1 MELTTF
7 DYTTDYKAFKQELDT
22 ELSKA
27 ADGFVKIGYL
37 LKLARDTDILAES
50 GYTSIADF
58 AKGEYGLTKDV
69 VSRYININ
77 DRYSEGGNS
86 PCLADRYKG
95 FGVAKLAEM
104 LTLPDAIVDNISA
117 DTTKEEIKLIKKEY
131 AEEQEISDIEVAL
144 EAAEVEQNKT
154 ESTSPDAI
162 YTPQNHM
169 QQLIYDFL
177 HGNPEEYLKLQFNSP
192 DDYTIENIANV
203 LTPSGDRSIISRI
216 PGVGRL
222 MMTLHGAGT
231 DVVVVNMRSGEKEK
245 YTWEQLEEYI
255 YLICCPSVEQ
265 TYKNLWKDVYNEEWS
280 YEPLKEEPV
289 NESNPKA
296 EPAKSTEKKKPKD
309 EPKKP
314 KKKESKVS
322 VIKKDKNVSKQPE
335 PVTEKVEVVPGVE
348 TEISDINKATEAA
361 VRGELKAKI
370 EAGSSHTIEEPDK
383 NAEVAPV
390 QPDSYSFYK
399 GMPKDKLEEIFKEL
413 YNQMD
418 DEYQGMKK
426 YLRQYN
432 TDGAV
437 VLMNTC
443 NELYT
448 KLIDIADILHEM
460 EENEDD

>member
-1 MELTTF
+1 MELSTY

-50 GYTSIADF
+50 GYNSIADF
-58 AKGEYGLTKDV
+58 AKAEYGLTKDV

-131 AEEQEISDIEVAL
+131 AQEQEISDIEVAL
-144 EAAEVEQNKT
+144 EAAEVEQHREEQGTINLY
-154 ESTSPDAI
+154 E
-162 YTPQNHM
+162 PQNNM
-169 QQLIYDFL
+169 QQLIYDL
-177 HGNPEEYLKLQFNSP
+177 LRGDPEEYLKLQFNSP
-192 DDYTIENIANV
+192 DDYTVENIANV

-222 MMTLHGAGT
+222 MMILHGAGT
-231 DVVVVNMRSGEKEK
+231 DIVVVNMRSGEKEK

-265 TYKNLWKDVYNEEWS
+265 TYKDLWKDVYNEEWS
-280 YEPLKEEPV
+280 YEPPKEEPV
-289 NESNPKA
+289 KESNTKA
-296 EPAKSTEKKKPKD
+296 EPMKPEERKKPKE

-322 VIKKDKNVSKQPE
+322 VVKKDKPAIKESE
-335 PVTEKVEVVPGVE
+335 PVDSEKSVVLTG
-348 TEISDINKATEAA
+348 TLRTISDEELEDVINN
-361 VRGELKAKI
+361 
-370 EAGSSHTIEEPDK
+370 SSGAEEYP
-383 NAEVAPV
+383 EVAPV
-390 QPDSYSFYK
+390 QPENAYDIYSN
-399 GMPKDKLEEIFKEL
+399 MPKDKLLELFQECYHQMDEEYQTAKKHLREYSSLQAGFHMKHSKEL
-413 YNQMD
+413 FD
-418 DEYQGMKK
+418 KVCRIVD
-426 YLRQYN
+426 
-432 TDGAV
+432 
-437 VLMNTC
+437 VLN
-443 NELYT
+443 
-448 KLIDIADILHEM
+448 EM
-460 EENEDD
+460 EDESND

>member
-1 MELTTF
+1 MELSVY
-7 DYTTDYKAFKQELDT
+7 DYRTDYKAFKQELDT

-58 AKGEYGLTKDV
+58 AKAEYGLTKDV

-104 LTLPDAIVDNISA
+104 LTLPDAIVENISA

-154 ESTSPDAI
+154 DSTSPDAT
-162 YTPQNHM
+162 YAPQNNM

-177 HGNPEEYLKLQFNSP
+177 RVDPEEYLKLQFNSP

-231 DVVVVNMRSGEKEK
+231 DIVVVNMRSGEKEK

-265 TYKNLWKDVYNEEWS
+265 TYKDLWKDVYNEEWS
-280 YEPLKEEPV
+280 YEPPKEEPV
-289 NESNPKA
+289 KEFSPKV
-296 EPAKSTEKKKPKD
+296 EPLKSPDKKKPK
-309 EPKKP
+309 EESKKS

-322 VIKKDKNVSKQPE
+322 VIKRDKNVSKE
-335 PVTEKVEVVPGVE
+335 PQTVTEKVEVVPGVE
-348 TEISDINKATEAA
+348 AEITDINKATETA
-361 VRGELKAKI
+361 VQEELKAKI
-370 EAGSSHTIEEPDK
+370 EAVPSHTLEEIDE
-383 NAEVAPV
+383 NTEVAPV
-390 QPDSYSFYK
+390 QPSSYSFYK
-399 GMPKDKLEEIFKEL
+399 EMPKEKLLKIFEEL

-432 TDGAV
+432 SEGAV
-437 VLMNTC
+437 ALMNTC
-443 NELYT
+443 NEVHT
-448 KLIDIADILHEM
+448 KLIDIADILREM
-460 EENEDD
+460 EDEADD

>member
-1 MELTTF
+1 MELTVY
-7 DYTTDYKAFKQELDT
+7 DYRTDYKAFKQELDT

-58 AKGEYGLTKDV
+58 AKAEYGLTKDV

-77 DRYSEGGNS
+77 DRYSEDGNS

-131 AEEQEISDIEVAL
+131 AQEQEISDIEVAL
-144 EAAEVEQNKT
+144 EAAEVEHNKK
-154 ESTSPDAI
+154 ESDLPESI
-162 YTPQNHM
+162 YAPQNSM
-169 QQLIYDFL
+169 QQLIFDFL
-177 HGNPEEYLKLQFNSP
+177 HGEPEEYLKLQFNSS
-192 DDYTIENIANV
+192 DEYNIENIANV

-231 DVVVVNMRSGEKEK
+231 DIVVVNMRSGEKEK

-265 TYKNLWKDVYNEEWS
+265 TYKDLWKEVYDEEWS
-280 YEPLKEEPV
+280 YEPPKDEPV
-289 NESNPKA
+289 KESSSKV
-296 EPAKSTEKKKPKD
+296 EPAKPAEKKKTKE

-314 KKKESKVS
+314 KKKESKVT
-322 VIKKDKNVSKQPE
+322 VIKKDKPAVKEPE
-335 PVTEKVEVVPGVE
+335 PVDDNEKIISEEQNDSNKSVVL
-348 TEISDINKATEAA
+348 TATLSTISDEELEDVINN
-361 VRGELKAKI
+361 
-370 EAGSSHTIEEPDK
+370 SSVAEEYP
-383 NAEVAPV
+383 EVAPV
-390 QPDSYSFYK
+390 QPENTYDIYSN
-399 GMPKDKLEEIFKEL
+399 MPKDKLLEL
-413 YNQMD
+413 FQECYNQMD
-418 DEYQGMKK
+418 EAYQTAKKRLREYNSLQASFHLKHSK
-426 YLRQYN
+426 
-432 TDGAV
+432 
-437 VLMNTC
+437 
-443 NELYT
+443 ELFD
-448 KLIDIADILHEM
+448 KACKIADVLNEM
-460 EENEDD
+460 EDE

>member
-1 MELTTF
+1 MELTVY
-7 DYTTDYKAFKQELDT
+7 DYRTDYNAFKQELDS

-58 AKGEYGLTKDV
+58 AKAEYGLTKDV

-144 EAAEVEQNKT
+144 EAAEVEQSKV
-154 ESTSPDAI
+154 ESTLPDAT

-169 QQLIYDFL
+169 QQIIYDFL
-177 HGNPEEYLKLQFNSP
+177 RGEPEEYLKLQFKSP
-192 DDYTIENIANV
+192 DDYTIDNIANV

-222 MMTLHGAGT
+222 IMTLHGAGT
-231 DVVVVNMRSGEKEK
+231 DIVVVNMRSGEKEK

-265 TYKNLWKDVYNEEWS
+265 TYKDLWKEVYNEEWS
-280 YEPLKEEPV
+280 YEPPKDEPV
-289 NESNPKA
+289 KESSSKV
-296 EPAKSTEKKKPKD
+296 EQKKPAEKKKPKE

-322 VIKKDKNVSKQPE
+322 VVKKPE

-348 TEISDINKATEAA
+348 AEITDINKATEAA
-361 VRGELKAKI
+361 VQEEIKAEI
-370 EAGSSHTIEEPDK
+370 EAVPSHTVEELEENP
-383 NAEVAPV
+383 EVAPV
-390 QPDSYSFYK
+390 QPSSYSFYK
-399 GMPKDKLEEIFKEL
+399 EMPKDKLLKVFEEL

-418 DEYQGMKK
+418 EEYRGMKK

-432 TDGAV
+432 SEGAV
-437 VLMNTC
+437 ALMNTC
-443 NELYT
+443 NELHT
-448 KLIDIADILHEM
+448 KLIDIADVLNEM
-460 EENEDD
+460 EAESDD

>member
-1 MELTTF
+1 MELSTY

-50 GYTSIADF
+50 GYTSIAEF
-58 AKGEYGLTKDV
+58 AKAEYGLTKDV

-117 DTTKEEIKLIKKEY
+117 DTTKEEIKVIKKEY

-144 EAAEVEQNKT
+144 EAAEVEQHREEQGTINLY
-154 ESTSPDAI
+154 EPH
-162 YTPQNHM
+162 NNM

-177 HGNPEEYLKLQFNSP
+177 HGNPEEYLNLQFDSP
-192 DDYTIENIANV
+192 DDYTIENIESV
-203 LTPSGDRSIISRI
+203 LAPSGDKSIISRI

-222 MMTLHGAGT
+222 MMTFHGTET
-231 DVVVVNMRSGEKEK
+231 DIVVVNMRSGEKEK
-245 YTWEQLEEYI
+245 YTWKQLEEYI

-265 TYKNLWKDVYNEEWS
+265 TYKDLWKDVYDEEWS
-280 YEPLKEEPV
+280 YEPPKEEPV
-289 NESNPKA
+289 KESNTKA
-296 EPAKSTEKKKPKD
+296 EPMKPEERKKHKE

-314 KKKESKVS
+314 KKKESKVT
-322 VIKKDKNVSKQPE
+322 VIKKDKPAVKEPE
-335 PVTEKVEVVPGVE
+335 PGDDNEKIISEEQNDSNKSVVL
-348 TEISDINKATEAA
+348 TATLRTISDEELEDVINNSSAA
-361 VRGELKAKI
+361 
-370 EAGSSHTIEEPDK
+370 EEYP
-383 NAEVAPV
+383 EVAPV
-390 QPDSYSFYK
+390 QPSSYSFYK
-399 GMPKDKLEEIFKEL
+399 EMPKDKLLKVFEEL

-418 DEYQGMKK
+418 EEYQGMKK

-432 TDGAV
+432 SEGAV
-437 VLMNTC
+437 ALMNTC
-443 NELYT
+443 NELHT
-448 KLIDIADILHEM
+448 KLIDIADVLNEM
-460 EENEDD
+460 EDESND

>member
-1 MELTTF
+1 MELSTF

-58 AKGEYGLTKDV
+58 AKAEYGLTKDV

-131 AEEQEISDIEVAL
+131 AQEQEISDIEVAL

-154 ESTSPDAI
+154 DFASHTEI
-162 YTPQNHM
+162 YTPRNHM
-169 QQLIYDFL
+169 QQLIYDYL
-177 HGNPEEYLKLQFNSP
+177 HENPEEYEKLSSTFGE
-192 DDYTIENIANV
+192 DDGGDSIANIIA
-203 LTPSGDRSIISRI
+203 PSGDRSIISRI
-216 PGVGRL
+216 PGVGKL
-222 MMTLHGAGT
+222 MMTIRGEGI
-231 DVVVVNMRSGEKEK
+231 DIVIVNMRSGEKE
-245 YTWEQLEEYI
+245 THPWIFFTGYI
-255 YLICCPSVEQ
+255 KTICCPSYVKS
-265 TYKNLWKDVYNEEWS
+265 YKELWKEVYNEEWS
-280 YEPLKEEPV
+280 YEPPKEEPV

-296 EPAKSTEKKKPKD
+296 EPVKSTEKKKPKE

-322 VIKKDKNVSKQPE
+322 VIKSDKNVSKE
-335 PVTEKVEVVPGVE
+335 PQTVTEKVEVVPGVE
-348 TEISDINKATEAA
+348 AEITDINKSTEAA
-361 VRGELKAKI
+361 VQEELKAKI
-370 EAGSSHTIEEPDK
+370 EAVPSHTLEEIDE
-383 NAEVAPV
+383 NTEVAPV
-390 QPDSYSFYK
+390 QPSSYSFYK
-399 GMPKDKLEEIFKEL
+399 EMPKEKLLKVFEEL

-437 VLMNTC
+437 ALMNTC

-448 KLIDIADILHEM
+448 KLIDIADILREM